1 MICFG
6 CRGTGHTIR
15 DCRKVRGGG
24 ASGRRGEASCYNCGA
39 RDHSA
44 NACERPWTN
53 YAHAKC
59 FVCDEV
65 GHLSRACPKNA
76 KGVYVNGGSCKMCGA
91 VDHLVKDC
99 PKNARARR
107 AAAEEATVEKEGGA
121 RIDEEMEA
129 SSKRGEGKEKK
140 RREVVF

>member
-24 ASGRRGEASCYNCGA
+24 ASGRRGDASCYNCGA
-39 RDHSA
+39 RDHTA

-107 AAAEEATVEKEGGA
+107 AAAEEATVEEEGGA
-121 RIDEEMEA
+121 RIDEGMEA
-129 SSKRGEGKEKK
+129 SSKRGERKEKK